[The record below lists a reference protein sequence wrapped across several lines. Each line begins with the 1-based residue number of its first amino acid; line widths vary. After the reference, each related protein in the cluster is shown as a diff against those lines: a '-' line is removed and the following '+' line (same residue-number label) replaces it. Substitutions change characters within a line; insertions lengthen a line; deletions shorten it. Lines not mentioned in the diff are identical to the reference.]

1 METTRRDFLKGLGL
15 GLTSLSVLGL
25 SSKDAQA
32 NIQQK
37 IQDVKHLSAAEIAGD
52 EDFWFHVQQAF
63 NTDRSIVNMNNGG
76 VHPAPKIVIDAVKKY
91 MDFANG
97 APVLN
102 EWRYLRPRKEL
113 IRIKLADTFGCSP
126 EEIAIVRNVTEAL
139 QNALLGIDLKPG
151 DEVLTTTHDY
161 PSMKSAL
168 FQREKREGV
177 KVKMFPFPY
186 PPKNLKELSD
196 LFEQNVTPRTKMI
209 LICHITNL
217 TGQIFPLKDICR
229 MARDRG
235 IEVVIDGA
243 HAFGHFEFKQK
254 DIDCD
259 IYGANLHKWMM
270 APIGTGFLY
279 VKKEKIKKIWPLFP
293 AVDPQGDDIRKFEH
307 LGTQPEYLKLA
318 VGDALAFHHGI
329 GGKRKEER
337 LRYLRNYW
345 AKALEQLPGVKML
358 TSYDPKQSCGLG
370 TYTIENMDMG
380 KLSQVLFDKHK
391 IYNITVGVPP
401 VVQTDE
407 NIIGMRVSPSIYT
420 SLREI
425 DLFIDAVSHYVKNG
439 LPA

>member
-113 IRIKLADTFGCSP
+113 IRKKLADTFGCSP

-209 LICHITNL
+209 LI
-217 TGQIFPLKDICR
+217 
-229 MARDRG
+229 
-235 IEVVIDGA
+235 
-243 HAFGHFEFKQK
+243 
-254 DIDCD
+254 
-259 IYGANLHKWMM
+259 
-270 APIGTGFLY
+270 
-279 VKKEKIKKIWPLFP
+279 
-293 AVDPQGDDIRKFEH
+293 
-307 LGTQPEYLKLA
+307 
-318 VGDALAFHHGI
+318 
-329 GGKRKEER
+329 
-337 LRYLRNYW
+337 
-345 AKALEQLPGVKML
+345 
-358 TSYDPKQSCGLG
+358 
-370 TYTIENMDMG
+370 
-380 KLSQVLFDKHK
+380 
-391 IYNITVGVPP
+391 
-401 VVQTDE
+401 
-407 NIIGMRVSPSIYT
+407 
-420 SLREI
+420 
-425 DLFIDAVSHYVKNG
+425 
-439 LPA
+439 